1 MKPPLLLGSSNHLK
15 RLPPIGDALKEL
27 GGVGWFQEKMQGS
40 QGNRRFT
47 QLTELNPRYA

>member
-27 GGVGWFQEKMQGS
+27 GGVGWFQEKIAGQ
-40 QGNRRFT
+40 
-47 QLTELNPRYA
+47 PR